1 MDRWHQF
8 GIGVTFGMGQHI
20 ENWGGMYGFIAKL
33 RFHTYNK
40 CGGVEGYLNPV
51 CEKYCKE
58 QSNKNKT

>member
-1 MDRWHQF
+1 ME
-8 GIGVTFGMGQHI
+8 QHI
-20 ENWGGMYGFIAKL
+20 EDWGGMYGFIAKL